1 VCTVEGMPAKVKAG
15 GRVAWRLTVG
25 CRDGRGV
32 VTEVMETMLHGD
44 AVFSYVIELDRI
56 IAGYSELISK
66 YGNPMAVGTKVLFP
80 EVETWQDEG
89 SSTTKVYLEGSVME
103 AYASARAQGRSC
115 FYAIKLDCVRAVDC
129 MLRIEHP
136 IDLYSDAFGSQAML
150 WENDADTTQWQRV
163 ENAIAMQTAVAANA
177 AVAALGLD
185 SIAKQ
190 HASGPPSFALENFY
204 LPSSASAV
212 TSPWACDDGSDA
224 DPLDASEPPSTAC
237 GITIVDKFATPALC
251 AILDLDAH
259 LRGADETRKNHS
271 KKHANPRLHGFPARK
286 MRWRRELHRH
296 GNGVGTP

>member
-1 VCTVEGMPAKVKAG
+1 
-15 GRVAWRLTVG
+15 
-25 CRDGRGV
+25 
-32 VTEVMETMLHGD
+32 MLHGD
-44 AVFSYVIELDRI
+44 AVFSYIIELDRI

-66 YGNPMAVGTKVLFP
+66 YGNSIAVGTKVLFP

-103 AYASARAQGRSC
+103 TYASARAQGRSC
-115 FYAIKLDCVRAVDC
+115 FYTIKLDRVRAVDC

-136 IDLYSDAFGSQAML
+136 IDLYLDAFNTQAML

-163 ENAIAMQTAVAANA
+163 ENTIGMQTAV
-177 AVAALGLD
+177 D
-185 SIAKQ
+185 SIAKR
-190 HASGPPSFALENFY
+190 HASGPPSCALGNFY
-204 LPSSASAV
+204 SPCSALAA

-224 DPLDASEPPSTAC
+224 DPLNAPEPPSTAC
-237 GITIVDKFATPALC
+237 GITSVDKFATPTLC

-259 LRGADETRKNHS
+259 LRGADETRKNYS

-296 GNGVGTP
+296 GDGMGTP